1 MGTCIN
7 HPERETRYLCMKHN
21 VYLCDECLQCRDPE
35 LYCKFRESCAIWFMT
50 KKKAG
55 LDAGVGPDTAKD
67 ALSEHRIVF
76 RPEGKEIRVPDG
88 TTLLEAAGRAGV
100 HINAS
105 CNGKGACGKCKL
117 VVTSGRAQRQST
129 PLLTDSEKDKGY
141 VLACMSKVSGDL
153 TLRIPEEAL
162 QRKLKVAGMGQE
174 ATARLKGIVTP
185 PEPMLKEIPLVL
197 DPPTLEDAVSDLD
210 RLKRGLRK
218 VKCDI
223 DRLNVGLAVMRQ
235 LAATM
240 REENWKV
247 TVDVIQRKCANE
259 ILAVRPG
266 NGNLPSL
273 GLAIDVGTTSIVVYL
288 VDMADGTIWAAASGH
303 NQQAACGDD
312 VINRMVCAEKNGVK
326 KLSRMALAT
335 INNLIDE
342 ALDGA
347 DATADQVKNVVVS
360 GNTTMAHLLLEIEP
374 HYIRREPYI
383 PTVTEFPILKAG
395 DIGLTANPVAAVF
408 VMPGPASYVGG
419 DIVSGLLYTGLHRE
433 DPLTLFIDVGT
444 NGEIVLGNKDWMM
457 TAACSAG
464 PAFEGGGIRWGMR
477 AEDGAIEKVTID
489 PATLEPDTAT
499 VGDQPPRGICG
510 SGMIDLIAELLQAGI
525 IDRSG
530 HFATDRNHPRIVTVN
545 DEPAYVLA
553 FAEQTPMK
561 EDIVFTESDL
571 KNLIYSKGAVYSGF
585 TTLLAEAGLDFTMV
599 ERMVITGGFGQYL
612 NIEKAIRI
620 GLLPDMDRDKFAYL
634 GNSSIAGAYMALL
647 SEDYRREAL
656 DICNNMT
663 YIDFS
668 SNPRY
673 MDEFTSA
680 LFLPHT
686 NLEMFPSVV
695 GPWHDRAVNA

>member
-7 HPERETRYLCMKHN
+7 HPERETSYLCMKHN
-21 VYLCDECLQCRDPE
+21 AYLCDECLQCRDPE

-55 LDAGVGPDTAKD
+55 LDADVAPDTAKD
-67 ALSEHRIVF
+67 APSEHRVVF
-76 RPEGKEIRVPDG
+76 RPEGKEIRVPEG
-88 TTLLEAAGRAGV
+88 TTLLEAARRAGV

-153 TLRIPEEAL
+153 TVRIPEEAL

-174 ATARLKGIVTP
+174 ATARLKGIVIP
-185 PEPMLKEIPLVL
+185 PEPILKEIPLVL
-197 DPPTLEDAVSDLD
+197 DPPTLQDAVSDLD
-210 RLKRGLRK
+210 RLKRGLK
-218 VKCDI
+218 KANCDI
-223 DRLNVGLAVMRQ
+223 DRLNVGLPVMRQ
-235 LAATM
+235 LAASV

-247 TVDVIQRKCANE
+247 TVAVMQRKCSNE
-259 ILAVRPG
+259 ILAVYPG
-266 NGNLPSL
+266 NGGAPSL
-273 GLAIDVGTTSIVVYL
+273 GLAIDVGTTSVVVYL
-288 VDMADGTIWAAASGH
+288 VDMADGTILAAASGH

-312 VINRMVCAEKNGVK
+312 VINRMVCAEKNGVR

-335 INNLIDE
+335 INNLIYE

-347 DATADQVKNVVVS
+347 GATADQVRNVVVS

-383 PTVTEFPILKAG
+383 PTVTEFPLLKAG

-408 VMPGPASYVGG
+408 IMPGPASYVGG

-457 TAACSAG
+457 TAACSSG

-489 PATLEPDTAT
+489 PATLEPENAT

-510 SGMIDLIAELLQAGI
+510 SGMIDLIAELLKVGI

-530 HFATDRNHPRIVTVN
+530 HFATDWNHPRVVTVN
-545 DEPAYVLA
+545 DEPAYVLV

-647 SEDYRREAL
+647 SEDYRTEAL
-656 DICNNMT
+656 EICNNMT

-686 NLEMFPSVV
+686 NLEMFPSI
-695 GPWHDRAVNA
+695 AA